1 MTACTLVYPAVINTF
16 SFCQLLIV
24 VCMQTVCTCEHLRAL
39 INAMCAGFALFVLD
53 PQIFFLS
60 AFLPN
65 NWYIYTFGWNPTHV
79 LHVCTAT
86 FSLVNVRC
94 IYTKCTHTHTH
105 QHTLKGNITLTCR
118 FLHILLKITYACIP
132 ICRCYP
138 LYKWVY
144 PRDPDSA

>member
-60 AFLPN
+60 AFSPTIDIFILLGEILHMFYMCAQLPSALSMSDVS
-65 NWYIYTFGWNPTHV
+65 TQS
-79 LHVCTAT
+79 A
-86 FSLVNVRC
+86 
-94 IYTKCTHTHTH
+94 HTH

-138 LYKWVY
+138 LYK
-144 PRDPDSA
+144 